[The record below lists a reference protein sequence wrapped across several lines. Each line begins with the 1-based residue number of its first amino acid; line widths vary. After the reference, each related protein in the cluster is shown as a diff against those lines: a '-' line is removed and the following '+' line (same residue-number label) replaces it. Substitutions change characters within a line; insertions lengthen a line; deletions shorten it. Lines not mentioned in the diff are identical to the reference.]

1 MSDIETMLREVETG
15 NESALSVVR
24 ALTDDGKKENITL
37 ALQNRELLPEK
48 PREPEKARSP
58 KRRHVIHNVK
68 GFVEYLQVYGTE
80 SLVILADV
88 PKLRCV
94 AILDEKAETGFEGI
108 ELIPQIHPLFKPWYA
123 AIQEE
128 EMDLQSFLSL
138 TMRNRRAI
146 TAPDGRALVMELS
159 QVTSSTEVTVH
170 RGKGANS
177 LNGILFKTKIE
188 GNKHIDGKAELPEMI
203 RIEVPI
209 FMDTLPLMME
219 LDLLLRTDPK
229 DHEIYVEIVC
239 ADLAEAMVKSWEEI
253 IATCKQTI
261 GKGLVAMGRAVHE
274 KWDVVK

>member
-1 MSDIETMLREVETG
+1 MAELEKNLREVAP
-15 NESALSVVR
+15 ESENVLSVLR
-24 ALTDDGKKENITL
+24 ELTNDGKKENVTL
-37 ALQNRELLPEK
+37 AMQNRKLLPEK

-58 KRRHVIHNVK
+58 KRCHVIHNVK
-68 GFVEYLQVYGTE
+68 GFVAYLQAYASE
-80 SLVILADV
+80 DLVIFADV
-88 PKLRCV
+88 PNLRCV
-94 AILDEKAETGFEGI
+94 AILDEKADEGFEGI
-108 ELIPQIHPLFKPWYA
+108 ELVPQIHPLFKPWYK
-123 AIQEE
+123 AIREE
-128 EMDLQSFLSL
+128 ELDLQQFLSL
-138 TMRNRRAI
+138 VMKNRRAI

-209 FMDTLPLMME
+209 FMDTLPVMME
-219 LDLLLRTDPK
+219 LDLLLSTNPK

-253 IATCKQTI
+253 IATCSQTI
-261 GKGLVAMGRAVHE
+261 GKGLVAMGRAMHE